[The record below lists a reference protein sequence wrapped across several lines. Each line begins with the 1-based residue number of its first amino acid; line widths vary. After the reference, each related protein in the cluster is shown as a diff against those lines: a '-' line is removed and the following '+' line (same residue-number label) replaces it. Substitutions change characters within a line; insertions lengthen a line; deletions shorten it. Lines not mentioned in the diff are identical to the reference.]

1 MGRGHQRYSSAMK
14 QIFALVDC
22 NNFYVSCER
31 VFNPAIRSR
40 PVVVLSNNDGC
51 IVSRSGE
58 AKALGIGMGVPAFEV
73 SDLMDKEGVQA
84 LSSNYTLYADI
95 SGRVMGILSYFTPYI
110 EIYSIDEAFL
120 NLSGMDCCLTNY
132 GHRIRQ
138 RIKKWTGI
146 PVSIGMA
153 ETKTLAKL
161 ANRIA
166 KKTESADG
174 VMDLTDYL
182 RLSDILA
189 QTGVEHIWGIGYR
202 TALKLKRAGIRDAL
216 ALKDADIS
224 WIRKKFGVV
233 GIRTV
238 YELRNMSC
246 YPLEENPPLRKSV
259 AVSRSFG
266 EPIETLEQL
275 RETSACFASRAG
287 EKLRREG
294 LAASVMTVFVMTSR
308 FIRNRYFNSHTVEF
322 PTPTNSTVELICN
335 AAGCIRKLY
344 RKGCMFKKCGILLGG
359 IVDERH
365 IQGNLFDQV
374 DRAKHRRLMY
384 AVDAVNSRS
393 ASPLRWAAEGLKQS
407 WQVKFRKRSAR
418 YTTRWDELVKVS

>member
-1 MGRGHQRYSSAMK
+1 MK

-31 VFNPAIRSR
+31 VFNPALKGR
-40 PVVVLSNNDGC
+40 PIVVLSNNDGC

-73 SDLMDKEGVQA
+73 KDLMDKEGVQA
-84 LSSNYTLYADI
+84 LSSNYTLYADM
-95 SGRVMGILSYFTPYI
+95 SGRVMGILSYFTPSI

-120 NLSGMDCCLTNY
+120 NFSGMNSCLTDY
-132 GHRIRQ
+132 GQRIRH

-146 PVSIGMA
+146 PVSIGIA
-153 ETKTLAKL
+153 GTKTLAKL

-174 VMDLTDYL
+174 VVDLTDYS
-182 RLSDILA
+182 RLPGILA

-233 GIRTV
+233 RIRTV

-246 YPLEENPPLRKSV
+246 YGLEENPPLRKSV

-294 LAASVMTVFVMTSR
+294 LAAGVMTLFVMTSR
-308 FIRNRYFNSHTVEF
+308 FIRSRYFNSHTVEF
-322 PTPTNSTVELICN
+322 PTPTNNTVELIRN
-335 AAGCIRKLY
+335 AADCICKLY
-344 RKGCMFKKCGILLGG
+344 RKGCMFKKSGIVLGG
-359 IVDERH
+359 LVDEKR
-365 IQGNLFDQV
+365 IQMNLFDKV
-374 DRAKHRRLMY
+374 DRTKYRRLMC
-384 AVDAVNSRS
+384 AVDAVNSRANTS
-393 ASPLRWAAEGLKQS
+393 LRWAAGGLGQS
-407 WQVKFRKRSAR
+407 WQVRFKKRSAR